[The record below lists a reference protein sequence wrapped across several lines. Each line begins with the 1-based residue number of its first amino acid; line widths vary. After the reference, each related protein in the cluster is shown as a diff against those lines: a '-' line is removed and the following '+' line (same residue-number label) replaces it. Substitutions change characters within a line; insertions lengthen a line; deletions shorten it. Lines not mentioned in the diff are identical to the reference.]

1 MLEVEQRQCSDWREV
16 SKGAVVSFNGDDENS
31 TPDEGRDITKS
42 DGGPSERWKGTKVL
56 KAGMGLRQEKP
67 RSERRSN
74 IF

>member
-1 MLEVEQRQCSDWREV
+1 MSSAASAKQYVSQTTSLLEVEQRQCSDWREV

-56 KAGMGLRQEKP
+56 
-67 RSERRSN
+67 
-74 IF
+74 